1 MLVGILEDRNDPFI
15 KDVISRLKDVRV
27 EFMSIAEEKIPV
39 ERKYR
44 VVVDRLSY
52 GYPFLVELL
61 KNLALS
67 GAYIVN
73 NPFAA
78 SATNKLVDVRLGSSL
93 GLAFP
98 KTIVL
103 PDQSVIEET
112 EGLVA
117 QPDLRRVAEELG
129 LPCILKPFNG
139 YAWQDVHVAGS
150 IEELHNLYLALSRRH
165 ILMAQQLIR
174 FRDYFRV
181 FCFDKKNVLFIRWV
195 PKPLAMGQYL
205 RCDLT
210 GMGDTTD
217 RLTDLTIQLN
227 RALDLDVN
235 VTEWCVDEEGRW
247 WVIDAYNEVPDV
259 VPEALPPEY
268 YSWIVDMFA
277 ACIRDKL
284 DSSKKNLTPFWKEG
298 SISRRTPDGGSSTS

>member
-1 MLVGILEDRNDPFI
+1 MWYHILPVVEHMLVGILEDRNDPFI
-15 KDVISRLKDVRV
+15 TDVVSRLKDVPV

-52 GYPFLVELL
+52 RYPFLVELL

-67 GAYIVN
+67 GTYIIN

-78 SATNKLVDVRLGSSL
+78 SATNKLIDMSLGSSL

-98 KTIVL
+98 KTVVL
-103 PDQSVIEET
+103 PDQSVIAET
-112 EGLVA
+112 EGLVT

-129 LPCILKPFNG
+129 LPFILKPYNG
-139 YAWQDVHVAGS
+139 YAWQDVYVIGS
-150 IEELHNLYLALSRRH
+150 VEQLNNIYPELSRRH

-174 FRDYFRV
+174 YKDYFRV

-205 RCDLT
+205 NCDLT
-210 GMGDTTD
+210 GMKDTAD
-217 RLTDLTIQLN
+217 RLTDMTIQLN

-247 WVIDAYNEVPDV
+247 WVIDAYNEVPDI
-259 VPEALPPEY
+259 VPEALPPNY
-268 YSWIVDMFA
+268 YLWIVDMFSS
-277 ACIRDKL
+277 CIRDKL
-284 DSSKKNLTPFWKEG
+284 DPGKKNRTPFL
-298 SISRRTPDGGSSTS
+298 

>member
-1 MLVGILEDRNDPFI
+1 MLVGILEDRSDHFI
-15 KDVISRLKDVRV
+15 TDVVSRLSDVSV
-27 EFMSIAEEKIPV
+27 EFMFITEEKVPV
-39 ERKYR
+39 ERGYR

-52 GYPFLVELL
+52 RYPFLMELV

-67 GAYIVN
+67 GTYVIN

-78 SATNKLVDVRLGSSL
+78 STTNKLVDMRLGSSL
-93 GLAFP
+93 GLNFP

-117 QPDLRRVAEELG
+117 RPDLHRVAEELG

-139 YAWQDVHVAGS
+139 YAWQDVHVARS
-150 IEELHNLYLALSRRH
+150 IEDLHNLYLVLSPRH

-181 FCFDKKNVLFIRWV
+181 FCFDKKHVLFIRWL
-195 PKPLAMGQYL
+195 PKPLAMGEYL
-205 RCDLT
+205 SCDLT
-210 GMGDTTD
+210 EMGGIAD
-217 RLTDLTIQLN
+217 RLSDLTIQLN
-227 RALDLDVN
+227 QALDLDVN

-259 VPEALPPEY
+259 VPEALPPDCY
-268 YSWIVDMFA
+268 LWIVNMFA
-277 ACIRDKL
+277 ACIRNKL
-284 DSSKKNLTPFWKEG
+284 DSGKKNLTPFG
-298 SISRRTPDGGSSTS
+298 